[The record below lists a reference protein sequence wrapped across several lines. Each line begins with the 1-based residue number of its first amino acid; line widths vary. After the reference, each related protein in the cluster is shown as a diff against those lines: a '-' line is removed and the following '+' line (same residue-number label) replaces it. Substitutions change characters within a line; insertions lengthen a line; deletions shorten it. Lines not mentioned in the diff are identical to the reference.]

1 MEKTLILSA
10 EIRQGTGSR
19 AAEKVRKQ
27 GRIPAIVYGHKKEP
41 VAISLD
47 AHDFVEELHHGRRL
61 MDVQLEGQDPAIH
74 CGANRLTPP
83 SLWRGSPQKVI
94 VKEVQYDHLGKNVIH
109 ADLMRVDVTETVT
122 VAVPIE
128 LKGTAKGTEHSGVV
142 EQHSNRL
149 EVQCKVTDIPDSI
162 VISVK
167 DLDVGGTLH
176 ARDITLPPEVRL
188 VSDPEML
195 IVGCTLVAAA
205 KTTEEVEAEA
215 PVAPEVIGEAERA
228 KEKEQEE
235 ESA

>member
-61 MDVQLEGQDPAIH
+61 MDVQLGKK
-74 CGANRLTPP
+74 
-83 SLWRGSPQKVI
+83 PQKVI

-149 EVQCKVTDIPDSI
+149 EVQCKVTDIPDSV

-228 KEKEQEE
+228 KEKEGEEE